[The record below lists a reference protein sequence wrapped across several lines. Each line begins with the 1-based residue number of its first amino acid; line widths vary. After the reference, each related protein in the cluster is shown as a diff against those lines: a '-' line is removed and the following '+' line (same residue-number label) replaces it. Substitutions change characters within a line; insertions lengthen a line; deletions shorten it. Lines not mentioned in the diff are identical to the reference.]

1 MFMSALSCGIPW
13 AKASSMPFGTLQA
26 FLMARNELYQS
37 DEGDETSPDGRK
49 VRDATQA
56 DISRFLGC

>member
-13 AKASSMPFGTLQA
+13 AKAAAMPFGALQA

-37 DEGDETSPDGRK
+37 DDEDETSSDGRK

-56 DISRFLGC
+56 DIARFLGC